1 MRHTESMVS
10 RIASNWQ
17 CAATL
22 TVLLLATSVH
32 ACRVVRQVIIQPPS
46 GPPTLNLGSAADFT
60 VLAYSTVT
68 NTGPT
73 FVGGLLGVS
82 PLTAVTGS
90 ASITYLAN
98 PTVKGQANPDTAAL
112 AKLDANAAYIAL
124 GLYVDNVVVLGG
136 GALSIGGM
144 TFTPGLYKTTGS
156 MEVPIGGEVTFSGL
170 GVYIMQMETTLLM
183 QTSTKMILANGA
195 RACDIFWRVGSS
207 ATFNVD
213 SVVVGTVIALTAI
226 SALTR
231 ATVEGRL
238 FALNAAVTMDSNTI
252 VYPCANLMDWASGST
267 QATIN
272 LGAAADFSV
281 LAYAEVTNTGAT
293 SVTGLVGVS
302 PGTSI
307 VPGSSGFSFL
317 GSGAIGSVSAAAA
330 AKFAITDA
338 YLQASSRTT
347 GEERFKV
354 LNIAGITFGPGLYK
368 SSAALEVNGIL
379 TLDGPGVYI
388 FNVESTFIVST
399 GSKIVLTGGARA
411 CDVFWRMGSAA
422 TFKVGSEVAGTF
434 MAYSAITVQTNV
446 KVDGRLFALN
456 EAVTMDTN
464 VVSGPA
470 C

>member
-1 MRHTESMVS
+1 MVS
-10 RIASNWQ
+10 HISANWQ

-32 ACRVVRQVIIQPPS
+32 ACRVVRQVIIEEPGQP
-46 GPPTLNLGSAADFT
+46 TVDLGAAADFT
-60 VLAYSTVT
+60 VLAYATVT

-73 FVGGLLGVS
+73 FIGGLLGVS
-82 PLTAVTGS
+82 PGTAVTG
-90 ASITYLAN
+90 ADQITYLAK
-98 PTVKGQANPDTAAL
+98 PTVKGQANVDTAAL

-124 GLYVDNVVVLGG
+124 GLRVQDVQVLAG

-156 MEVPIGGEVTFSGL
+156 MEVPIGEEVTFSGL
-170 GVYIMQMETTLLM
+170 GVYVMQMETTLLM
-183 QTSTKMILANGA
+183 QTGTKMNLINGA

-213 SVVVGTVIALTAI
+213 SVVVGTVMAYAAI
-226 SALTR
+226 SVQTR
-231 ATVEGRL
+231 VAVEGRL
-238 FALNAAVTMDSNTI
+238 FAINEAVTMDSNTI
-252 VYPCANLMDWASGST
+252 VYPCADLMDWASGSN

-281 LAYAEVTNTGAT
+281 LAYATVTNTGPT
-293 SVTGLVGVS
+293 SIGGLVGVS
-302 PGTSI
+302 PGTDI
-307 VPGSSGFSFL
+307 VQGSSGFSFL
-317 GSGAIGSVSAAAA
+317 GSGGLSSDSAAAA
-330 AKFAITDA
+330 AKLAVTDA
-338 YLQASSRTT
+338 YLQASTRYT

-368 SSAALEVNGIL
+368 SSAALEVGGTL
-379 TLDGPGVYI
+379 TLDGLGVYI
-388 FNVESTFIVST
+388 FNVESTFTVST

-422 TFKVGSEVAGTF
+422 TFKVGSEVVGTF

-464 VVSGPA
+464 EVTVP
-470 C
+470 CL